1 MVKEIQRQSV
11 YFYSLYK
18 CVFKGSVLFQVVH
31 VVIVLHRLRSVELV
45 RTLIIKAQK
54 SQSLLLKSPAISK

>member
-18 CVFKGSVLFQVVH
+18 CVFKGCVLSQAVY

-45 RTLIIKAQK
+45 RTLTIKAQR
-54 SQSLLLKSPAISK
+54 SQSL